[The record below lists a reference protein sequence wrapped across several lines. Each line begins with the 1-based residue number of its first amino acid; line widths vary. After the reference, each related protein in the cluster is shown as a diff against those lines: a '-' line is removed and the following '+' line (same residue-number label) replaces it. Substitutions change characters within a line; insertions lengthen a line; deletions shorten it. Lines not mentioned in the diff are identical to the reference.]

1 MLQIRTLATR
11 TRQTVEV
18 DETSTLVLVLQFYL
32 FVLTWTWFFAFAL
45 MILSMWEHKSARK
58 QFLQHI
64 EHKSTRV
71 SENMNWIK
79 SSNPRV

>member
-32 FVLTWTWFFAFAL
+32 FVLT
-45 MILSMWEHKSARK
+45 
-58 QFLQHI
+58 
-64 EHKSTRV
+64 
-71 SENMNWIK
+71 
-79 SSNPRV
+79 